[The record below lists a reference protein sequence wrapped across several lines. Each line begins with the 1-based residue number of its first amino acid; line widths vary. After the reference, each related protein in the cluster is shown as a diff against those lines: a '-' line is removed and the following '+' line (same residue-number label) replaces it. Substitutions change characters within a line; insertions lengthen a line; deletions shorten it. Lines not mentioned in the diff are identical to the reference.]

1 MGSAQTYLKIESK
14 KREKAKYENRK
25 SQIESVRGNIS
36 PVADDNVEAINKK
49 IGDVVSELG
58 NALNGIPTET
68 MQSNLNA
75 FKQKYASSDEK
86 LTSATSY
93 LNSEVGDCNNKINE
107 LNIAY
112 NIKFFLFGCLTDFI
126 RYNKPNAEN
135 KNNTE

>member
-75 FKQKYASSDEK
+75 LS
-86 LTSATSY
+86 L
-93 LNSEVGDCNNKINE
+93 IH
-107 LNIAY
+107 I
-112 NIKFFLFGCLTDFI
+112 
-126 RYNKPNAEN
+126 
-135 KNNTE
+135 